1 MAVMKEVLRASGLE
15 IVNLLETHQQELV
28 EFERKVQKAN
38 GKVQVLVHPYFN
50 EEDPEFSFPPKLPG
64 YKLRRDKFVQACL
77 THDIPIIIFEE
88 ESHYP
93 LLPGRIGNLNATLYT
108 VPTID
113 KEITPVGDTRAWD
126 RLLGILRRA
135 KVTKIS
141 VGGQY
146 LFFYDKDT
154 IIVSEKGIINSEAKL
169 ALTAGCVGVLARSFR
184 GQNFQVSLS
193 PISSPRL
200 NL

>member
-1 MAVMKEVLRASGLE
+1 MAVMKETLRDSGLGV
-15 IVNLLETHQQELV
+15 VNLLETNPQELA
-28 EFERKVQKAN
+28 EFERKVQKVN

-50 EEDPEFSFPPKLPG
+50 EDDPEFSFPPKLPG
-64 YKLRRDKFVQACL
+64 YKVRRDKFIRACL
-77 THDIPIIIFEE
+77 THDVPIIIFEE
-88 ESHYP
+88 ESHYG
-93 LLPGRIGNLNATLYT
+93 LLPGRIGEINATLYT
-108 VPTID
+108 VPTVN
-113 KEITPVGDTRAWD
+113 KEITPLGDMLAWA

-154 IIVSEKGIINSEAKL
+154 IIVGERGIVNSEAKL

-184 GQNFQVSLS
+184 GQNFNVSLS
-193 PISSPRL
+193 PISSPRS